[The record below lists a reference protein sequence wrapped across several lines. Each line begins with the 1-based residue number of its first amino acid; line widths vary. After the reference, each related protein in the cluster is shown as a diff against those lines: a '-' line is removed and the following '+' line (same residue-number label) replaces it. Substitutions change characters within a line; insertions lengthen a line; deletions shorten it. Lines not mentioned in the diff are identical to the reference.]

1 VPALIFRAGRKG
13 IGNNLQNNKSSAMLI
28 VGAKGFAKEVLEIL
42 HQLNQLEN
50 LVFYDDVNDEVPEK
64 LFGQFPVLRTTQ
76 EASVYF
82 KTIDNQFTIGIGNP
96 VLRKKL
102 HDKFTSLGGE
112 FTSTISPLATIGH
125 YGNHFGLGCNIMTGT
140 VITSDINIKKG
151 GLINLNCTIGH
162 DSIIGEFV
170 ELSPG
175 VHISGNCKIGDY
187 SVLGTNASVLP
198 KLTIGKNVI
207 IGAGSV
213 VTKDIPDNSLALGIP
228 AKVIKNLEP
237 LEF

>member
-1 VPALIFRAGRKG
+1 
-13 IGNNLQNNKSSAMLI
+13 MLI
-28 VGAKGFAKEVLEIL
+28 IGAKGFAKEVLEVI

-50 LVFYDDVNDEVPEK
+50 LVFYDDVNDDAHDK
-64 LFGQFPVLRTTQ
+64 LYGQFPVLRTTQ

-102 HDKFTSLGGE
+102 YDKFKDLGGE
-112 FTSTISPLATIGH
+112 FTSTISPLAIIGN
-125 YGNHFGLGCNIMTGT
+125 YGNQIGSGCNIMTGS
-140 VITSDINIKKG
+140 VITSDITIKKG
-151 GLINLNCTIGH
+151 TLINLNCTIGH
-162 DSIIGEFV
+162 DSVLGEFV

-175 VHISGNCKIGDY
+175 VHISGNCTIGNY
-187 SVLGTNASVLP
+187 SVFGTNATMLP

-213 VTKDIPDNSLALGIP
+213 VTRDIPNNCVAVGIP
-228 AKVIKNLEP
+228 AKIIKELTP
-237 LEF
+237 LDL